1 MQMQKYRQQC
11 IPFQR
16 TLLARALFSSL
27 SSCACRP
34 LTVHKHR
41 PLLIRRIHMPQP
53 LFSKGDQG
61 GSDDYDNVLRNI
73 ILQTSLGDNLRKF
86 PETNKGE
93 EEGGGGGG
101 GGGKEPMKKEG
112 EEGEE
117 EGDKEPTNL
126 LITLD
131 ALGTLY
137 EIKNGDLGQQYT
149 LVAEKCGLKGL
160 DPGDVARSFKDAFKE
175 LSTSHPNYGYHTEG
189 MNPRKWWEEVTKR
202 TFKPLLPTS
211 TITKYPTNLAEALWT
226 HFSTDNGYSIFNGT
240 IPFLWN
246 IKDLKAVATKTRE
259 GEADWKYR
267 TITIGV
273 ISNSD
278 YRVAGVLS
286 SMGIAVTHRAMSQ
299 DGELKKKKTKN
310 SLRRQGN
317 KLVKS
322 LRRSGVLT
330 SEAKSLIIEALDVK
344 NEIIGGDQ
352 VVDFMVT
359 SCEVGAAK
367 PQKEIFETARKAA
380 RNSVMEKFGI
390 EEARKGWDWYHVG
403 DNKEEDVAGAYEAG
417 GVGILFDRNKEI
429 GETETIVEGS
439 EEGVGYKAMVIGDL
453 REVAEFTEGLSI
465 LYKAGGEKVSYPRRV
480 QQSR

>member
-1 MQMQKYRQQC
+1 
-11 IPFQR
+11 
-16 TLLARALFSSL
+16 
-27 SSCACRP
+27 
-34 LTVHKHR
+34 
-41 PLLIRRIHMPQP
+41 
-53 LFSKGDQG
+53 
-61 GSDDYDNVLRNI
+61 
-73 ILQTSLGDNLRKF
+73 
-86 PETNKGE
+86 
-93 EEGGGGGG
+93 
-101 GGGKEPMKKEG
+101 MKKEG

-211 TITKYPTNLAEALWT
+211 TVTKYPTNLAEALWT